1 MLTLHTIQTENS
13 VTIPKEEFNKLVE
26 ISKKIEEVIICDDDF
41 SDLRR
46 FSKSSLE
53 KIWSNESD
61 EVWNEYL

>member
-1 MLTLHTIQTENS
+1 MLTLHTIQTESS